1 MSWDKNPIQESIIK
15 FFSQS
20 YSLKFSYQNKSKHM
34 TENIPYSI
42 DKYDVSA
49 STLIMKYLAT
59 HMKNNNTQKR
69 KQRVGD
75 IGNEDLLNLS
85 KVLFC
90 NYRFSKIFFVFF
102 LVYVLISESSS
113 RYHVIHLSLFFVI

>member
-1 MSWDKNPIQESIIK
+1 M
-15 FFSQS
+15 
-20 YSLKFSYQNKSKHM
+20 L
-34 TENIPYSI
+34 ENIPYTI

-49 STLIMKYLAT
+49 CTLIMKYLAT

-75 IGNEDLLNLS
+75 IGNEDLLNLF

-90 NYRFSKIFFVFF
+90 YYRFSEIFFFF
-102 LVYVLISESSS
+102 SW
-113 RYHVIHLSLFFVI
+113 FMF